1 LAGGLGPVTAKQ
13 LAADLKDRELEP
25 EAPSGPVL
33 REAKCLS
40 NDASPNE
47 DFALFL
53 EKSFRSSISKI

>member
-1 LAGGLGPVTAKQ
+1 MAKQ
-13 LAADLKDRELEP
+13 LAVDLKDRELGP
-25 EAPSGPVL
+25 EAQSGPVL
-33 REAKCLS
+33 REDKCLS

>member
-1 LAGGLGPVTAKQ
+1 MAKQ
-13 LAADLKDRELEP
+13 PAVDLKDRELDP
-25 EAPSGPVL
+25 EVPGGRVL